1 MFLHSLKT
9 LQLTEKLSN
18 LEMSDPL
25 QKSLGQP
32 HADPRLNLDYQRHFY
47 VREMVLPCGQTTI
60 PHLLIL
66 LIIK

>member
-32 HADPRLNLDYQRHFY
+32 HPDPRLNLDYQRHFS
-47 VREMVLPCGQTTI
+47 VREMVLPC
-60 PHLLIL
+60 
-66 LIIK
+66 